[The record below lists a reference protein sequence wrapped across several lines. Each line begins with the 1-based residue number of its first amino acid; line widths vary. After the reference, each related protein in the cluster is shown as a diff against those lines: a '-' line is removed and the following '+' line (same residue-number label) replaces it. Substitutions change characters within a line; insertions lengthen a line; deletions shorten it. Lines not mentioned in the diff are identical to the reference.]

1 MYGMRKPTVLVGVSG
16 SKASVA
22 ALHWAAAEA
31 RLRGARL
38 VVLRCWEPGRQA
50 YYVVS
55 GSRGNTAQQR
65 QAATWELASTL
76 HEVFGGRLPA
86 SLYTEVI
93 EGMAERALVDQS
105 AEADLLVLGSTSSP
119 SPSGRSIGP
128 VIRSCLSRAHCPV
141 VVIGPEGVA
150 TSTAA
155 AVGGTAQDRAP
166 ATSRR

>member
-38 VVLRCWEPGRQA
+38 VAVRCWEPGRHA
-50 YYVVS
+50 YYVVNE
-55 GSRGNTAQQR
+55 GRGDTAHPR

-76 HEVFGGRLPA
+76 HELFGDRLPA

-93 EGMAERALVDQS
+93 EGMAERMLVDRS
-105 AEADLLVLGSTSSP
+105 AGADLLVLGSTSSP
-119 SPSGRSIGP
+119 SLSGRSIGP

-150 TSTAA
+150 ASAAA
-155 AVGGTAQDRAP
+155 AVGDCAQDRAP
-166 ATSRR
+166 ATIRR